1 MSISGVLDGLTVDGK
16 EKELPQIP
24 HLSPFGGQ
32 NSQLFFGVSK
42 LTFRILI
49 LMVKHAYFHAILSQ
63 SQSSRAEA
71 VDQSS
76 IQLCV
81 DP

>member
-49 LMVKHAYFHAILSQ
+49 LMMRHAYFYAKLNQ

-71 VDQSS
+71 VNLDS